1 MTEKQSNESRP
12 SITAKCATLATA
24 AAGLGTVAVG
34 LGILIESTFAASLG
48 APMPLSSTVRHGLVG
63 LVFLIYILTP
73 IAVLAVPLWL
83 VKSVMPMTQ
92 KAFLI
97 SAWLYLAICYV
108 LMIVGSIALHY
119 YFAMGDWMRLPFGPF
134 NLVAVH
140 YFYLPTSWISWVL
153 FWLPST
159 LLVCAAILNINTLVR
174 VKWLMPIAAICI
186 FFGLLSLPVPYAIG
200 VYPNIRRDIG
210 GGSPMLAIIGTNT
223 HGDILKDLHQRSN
236 GLGREDLE
244 KELERGAL
252 LVWHFGDAVVC
263 SSISKNIHALHF
275 VSLSRDDIYALTP
288 VAFDIFV
295 RHSHEIVAQPRLSW
309 YFRGASD
316 DLIRL
321 DDLRDSTDN
330 IRTDIEEA
338 SEKSRDSSD
347 SQQK

>member
-1 MTEKQSNESRP
+1 MAGEISDANDAESL
-12 SITAKCATLATA
+12 SYFCLALSCNLLCANDCR
-24 AAGLGTVAVG
+24 
-34 LGILIESTFAASLG
+34 FD
-48 APMPLSSTVRHGLVG
+48 
-63 LVFLIYILTP
+63 
-73 IAVLAVPLWL
+73 
-83 VKSVMPMTQ
+83 
-92 KAFLI
+92 
-97 SAWLYLAICYV
+97 
-108 LMIVGSIALHY
+108 ALHY

-263 SSISKNIHALHF
+263 SSISK
-275 VSLSRDDIYALTP
+275 
-288 VAFDIFV
+288 IFMLFI
-295 RHSHEIVAQPRLSW
+295 SFP
-309 YFRGASD
+309 
-316 DLIRL
+316 
-321 DDLRDSTDN
+321 
-330 IRTDIEEA
+330 
-338 SEKSRDSSD
+338 
-347 SQQK
+347 